1 MKVKILDKKFE
12 NQTFDIVYYLED
24 GINTRLPLYDKFK
37 VGDRLYVYGIYEDG
51 KLSVAAASYYDKTPW
66 VIGIAVIY
74 ALLIVIIGGK
84 NGIKALISL
93 AFTILMIFLVLIP
106 SLLSGKDPVIYTI
119 LVCSVI
125 IIISFLI
132 ISGLRK
138 KTMVAI
144 IGTVAGVVAARNNR
158 YYFF

>member
-1 MKVKILDKKFE
+1 MNNKILFFLILFLSVIYFSFSKAEVYDDYEAYNLYAEVLEASEEEELNDGYATYLVQNLKVKILDKKFK

-51 KLSVAAASYYDKTPW
+51 KLSVEAASYYDKTPW
-66 VIGIAVIY
+66 VIGIAIIY

-93 AFTILMIFLVLIP
+93 AFTILMIFLV
-106 SLLSGKDPVIYTI
+106 
-119 LVCSVI
+119 
-125 IIISFLI
+125 
-132 ISGLRK
+132 
-138 KTMVAI
+138 
-144 IGTVAGVVAARNNR
+144 
-158 YYFF
+158 